1 MAEESD
7 LERTEPASER
17 RIEKAREEGQV
28 PQSRELVAFAV
39 LASGGA
45 SLWLLG
51 DWFAQRAKMLLREK
65 RLSELQR
72 AALRRDVERIDAV
85 LERTAT
91 SSLAAP
97 SSRPSAI

>member
-1 MAEESD
+1 
-7 LERTEPASER
+7 
-17 RIEKAREEGQV
+17 
-28 PQSRELVAFAV
+28 
-39 LASGGA
+39 
-45 SLWLLG
+45 
-51 DWFAQRAKMLLREK
+51 MLLREK

-91 SSLAAP
+91 SSLVAP